1 MKRYDIGIIGTGPA
15 GLSAALTAKI
25 RNKNILLLG
34 RKNLSEK
41 VEKAHTVQNYL
52 GLPNYSGAEMV
63 KVFQQQLNIMNI
75 VITEDK
81 ATAIYNMGNYF
92 EIQTAAN
99 AMYETTSIILAAGM
113 TVTHFFAGEKQFL
126 GRGVSYC
133 ATCDAPLYKGKVV
146 AIIADNA
153 AEESEVDF
161 MAEIAAKVYYF
172 PLYQGNIHVSSSV
185 IVVHEKPV
193 GIIGTPKVSQ
203 LQTENTTYDV
213 DGIFILR
220 ESVAPDQLVP
230 GLTTEGGYVAVN
242 RQMETVMKGCFA
254 CGDITGRP
262 YQYSKAAGEGNV
274 AALSAVSYL
283 DRNRHK

>member
-1 MKRYDIGIIGTGPA
+1 MGRYDIGIIGTGPA

-25 RNKNILLLG
+25 RNKKILLLG

-41 VEKAHTVQNYL
+41 VEKAHIVQNYL
-52 GLPNYSGAEMV
+52 GLPNYSGVDMV
-63 KVFQQQLNIMNI
+63 KVFQQQLSIMNI
-75 VITEDK
+75 AVTEDK
-81 ATAIYNMGNYF
+81 ATVIYNMGEYF
-92 EIQTAAN
+92 EIQTAAG
-99 AMYETTSIILAAGM
+99 AMYETTSIILAAGT
-113 TVTHFFAGEKQFL
+113 TVTHFFAGEKLFL

-146 AIIADNA
+146 AIIADSA

-161 MAEIAAKVYYF
+161 MAEIAAKVYYI
-172 PLYQGNIHVSSSV
+172 PLYQGDIHVSSSV
-185 IVVHEKPV
+185 TVVHEIPV
-193 GIIGTPKVSQ
+193 SIAGTSKVSQ
-203 LQTENTTYDV
+203 LQTEDAVYEV
-213 DGIFILR
+213 DGVFILR

-230 GLTTEGGYVAVN
+230 GLTTESGYVAVN

-274 AALSAVSYL
+274 AALSAVSYV